1 MSAESQSSLKQDAR
15 SAVPYAVLS
24 GGLQIL
30 LSLVGMLLLVR
41 YLPPETYGKWVL
53 MLGFAVPVILIAS
66 MGYRTSL
73 LRFLPTLDE
82 KAERAA
88 FLWSVLFRRGGM
100 ALLVCIVLGLTF
112 PTYSGWIG
120 ISGQWSVFLFLLPGF
135 VFMETCHYLVIGL
148 NSSFRQR
155 EVFLGS
161 FLFQSVTVASVVVGI
176 QLELE
181 LLYFAAVYSAS
192 GLVHLA
198 FNFLAASYHIGPP
211 RLEYLR
217 SRHVEAAEERRY
229 RRASFVDDLGNGL
242 LSSDVNR
249 FILAGFSSSAQVAI
263 FAVASNMVS
272 RLSSLLPL
280 FLFRPLITVVFF
292 RRYEESESRAEL
304 NRMFSFVFTLNRL
317 LTNAA
322 LIVFLPL
329 GYQLLVWAFRADYG
343 NAYVPILVLLFSK
356 GFLFMPVGVVA
367 QVVRKP
373 EWLVYS
379 KFAVLVNFG
388 LGIPMSMKYGA
399 TGMAVVA
406 ALSELVKGLI
416 VFVLLKKNFQLR
428 YPWAS
433 SFRFLLAGA
442 AVAAVIAWLNTFVPL
457 LVAAA
462 MGAVGWL
469 VAIRFCG
476 VLTKDERG
484 LLAGIT
490 PDRFQPLLRIFVK
503 P

>member
-15 SAVPYAVLS
+15 GAVPYAVLS
-24 GGLQIL
+24 GGLQIV

-41 YLPPETYGKWVL
+41 YLPPESYGKWVL

-66 MGYRTSL
+66 MGYRNSL

-82 KAERAA
+82 KVERAA
-88 FLWSVLFRRGGM
+88 FLWSVLFRRGGV

-112 PTYSGWIG
+112 PIYSGWIG
-120 ISGQWSVFLFLLPGF
+120 ISDQWRVFLFMLPGF
-135 VFMETCHYLVIGL
+135 IFTETCHYLIIGL

-155 EVFLGS
+155 EVFIGS
-161 FLFQSVTVASVVVGI
+161 FLFQSVTVASVVAGI
-176 QLELE
+176 QLELG

-192 GLVHLA
+192 TLVHLA
-198 FNFLAASYHIGPP
+198 FNFAAVSYHIGPP
-211 RLEYLR
+211 RFEFVR
-217 SRHVEAAEERRY
+217 SRHVEDSAERRY
-229 RRASFVDDLGNGL
+229 RRASFIDDLGNGL
-242 LSSDVNR
+242 LTSDTNR
-249 FILAGFSSSAQVAI
+249 FILAGVSSSAQVAI
-263 FAVASNMVS
+263 FAVASNIVFK
-272 RLSSLLPL
+272 LSSLLPL
-280 FLFRPLITVVFF
+280 FLFRPLITVIFF

-304 NRMFSFVFTLNRL
+304 NRMFGFVWTLNRL
-317 LTNAA
+317 VTNAA
-322 LIVFLPL
+322 LILFVPL
-329 GYQLLVWAFRADYG
+329 GYQLLVWVFRADYG

-379 KFAVLVNFG
+379 KLAVLVNFG

-428 YPWAS
+428 YPWRS
-433 SFRFLLAGA
+433 SLRFLLAGA
-442 AVAAVIAWLNTFVPL
+442 GVATVIAWLETFLPL
-457 LVAAA
+457 LVAGAI
-462 MGAVGWL
+462 GAVGWL
-469 VAIRFCG
+469 VVIRFCG

-484 LLAGIT
+484 LLMGIT
-490 PDRFQPLLRIFVK
+490 PDRFQPLLRVFVK